1 MDIEIVKITISLL
14 QFHAHYR
21 RDYSADL
28 ISCPKSF
35 CFNFCLKWDN
45 GKSRKS
51 EWYQTDAYVVNLA
64 GTLQANVFRLIIIV
78 LIQSWMNY
86 GAKNGME
93 CCTTFWQVSICS
105 TGFPANVTYQEL
117 DVPLSRLP
125 PQLRCFL
132 PNVWYSGSS
141 EHDHLRLVAL
151 VSTTDIEEGDEVFS
165 TYYTVIHWSFL
176 IIPFPVGSLTEAVKL
191 EWVVCL
197 WLLTADTYIQIMW

>member
-1 MDIEIVKITISLL
+1 M
-14 QFHAHYR
+14 
-21 RDYSADL
+21 
-28 ISCPKSF
+28 F
-35 CFNFCLKWDN
+35 CFNCCLK
-45 GKSRKS
+45 GMVGR
-51 EWYQTDAYVVNLA
+51 VLRVNDSKWMLMLWTWQEHYCHMCSA
-64 GTLQANVFRLIIIV
+64 CLPLDRGRGFVD
-78 LIQSWMNY
+78 QSWKNY
-86 GAKNGME
+86 GTKNGME

-117 DVPLSRLP
+117 DIPLSCIL

-176 IIPFPVGSLTEAVKL
+176 IIPYPLGSLTEAVRP
-191 EWVVCL
+191 WTRCL
-197 WLLTADTYIQIMW
+197 SLAFHCTDLHSLPVQISW